1 MQAVRSWS
9 PRPVPSGSTI
19 REAMAA
25 TAGRPTDRI
34 EMRVAASVAHLG
46 LILAPLL
53 ALTIT
58 TGVVPA
64 ITLDE
69 PVLAG
74 RPRRRLP
81 PLDFGPGISPPPF
94 GQVHPGWRGPR
105 GGWSGRR

>member
-1 MQAVRSWS
+1 
-9 PRPVPSGSTI
+9 
-19 REAMAA
+19 MAA

-81 PLDFGPGISPPPF
+81 RSIWAGISPPPF

>member
-1 MQAVRSWS
+1 
-9 PRPVPSGSTI
+9 
-19 REAMAA
+19 MAA

-74 RPRRRLP
+74 RPRRRLH
-81 PLDFGPGISPPPF
+81 PLDFGPGIAAPPF
-94 GQVHPGWRGPR
+94 GQVHPGWRGPG